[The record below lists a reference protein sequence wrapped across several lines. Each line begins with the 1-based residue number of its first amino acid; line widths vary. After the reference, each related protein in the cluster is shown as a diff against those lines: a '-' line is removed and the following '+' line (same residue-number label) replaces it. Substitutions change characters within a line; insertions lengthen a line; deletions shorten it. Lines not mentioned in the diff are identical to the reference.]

1 MTWDGPTAQWWQG
14 EVRDDAAYVRD
25 VDPLLDELLGTI
37 GEEPILDLGCGD
49 GRLLARHG
57 ALGVDASIDL
67 ARKAGRHGEVV
78 VADVCRLP
86 FSDASW
92 HGAYAVLVL
101 EHLAQAVPFFDEAAR
116 VVVPGG
122 VLALVI
128 NHPIFTAPGSGP
140 FVDPTDGEVLWRWGK
155 YLDEGASREPA
166 GFGWV
171 DFHHRSLG
179 ELLTTAARAGWH
191 LERMIERSL
200 SSEGDPLLEA
210 QEQVPRLVG
219 MRWSR

>member
-14 EVRDDAAYVRD
+14 EVRDDAAYARD

-37 GEEPILDLGCGD
+37 GEKSILDLGCGD

-57 ALGVDASIDL
+57 ALGVDASVDL

-101 EHLAQAVPFFDEAAR
+101 EHLSEVAPFFDEAAR
-116 VVVPGG
+116 VVAPGG

-128 NHPIFTAPGSGP
+128 NHPVFTAPGSGP
-140 FVDPTDGEVLWRWGK
+140 FVDPTDGEVLWRWGR
-155 YLDEGASREPA
+155 YFDEGASREPA
-166 GFGWV
+166 GSGWV

-179 ELLTTAARAGWH
+179 ELLTTAADAGWR